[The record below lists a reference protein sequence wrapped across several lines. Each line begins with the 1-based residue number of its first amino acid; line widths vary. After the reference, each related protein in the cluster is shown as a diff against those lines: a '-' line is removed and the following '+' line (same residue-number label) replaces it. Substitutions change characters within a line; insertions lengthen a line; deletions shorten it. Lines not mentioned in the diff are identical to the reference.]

1 MLRGL
6 EAEYPK
12 IHNSQDIVLFI
23 SVRKLGTISNFKKVE
38 GKVMS
43 LKSKHLYSDANIAIV
58 ILFCP
63 FLTVKERNHSLL
75 SQLLPM

>member
-1 MLRGL
+1 MYYLA
-6 EAEYPK
+6 AESKDTQLSRYYFFLSAW
-12 IHNSQDIVLFI
+12 IRYNI
-23 SVRKLGTISNFKKVE
+23 KLKVE

-63 FLTVKERNHSLL
+63 VLTVKERNHSLL